1 MKNNIKIAVLLLSI
15 VLVGCKET
23 KNKNANLSDP
33 AVETVKITHELGT
46 VEVIKNPKRVVA
58 LDFASL
64 EMLDLLDVEVVGAP
78 KTSLPAQLSKYEKDA
93 SVVDLGNLKEINFEL
108 LNELQPDVIF
118 MSGRL
123 QNSYDEISKIAPAV
137 YTEIDYSDYLNS
149 LEKITQMYAT
159 IFDETATTQ
168 KALTEVKED
177 ISALQDKVK
186 ESDKRALIVL
196 HNKGR
201 FSAYG
206 KGSRFGIIH
215 DVFGVQEAVDGLD
228 SSRHGQSV
236 SNEFIQSANPDY
248 LYIIDRSA
256 VVDKSATNKE
266 EIENQLI
273 QQTNAY
279 KNGNIVYLD
288 PEIWYLSGGG
298 IYSLHKMIDEVNTNL

>member
-1 MKNNIKIAVLLLSI
+1 MKNNIKIAVLFSLI
-15 VLVGCKET
+15 VFVGCKESK
-23 KNKNANLSDP
+23 KNNIDQTLD
-33 AVETVKITHELGT
+33 AVTVTHDLGT
-46 VEVIKNPKRVVA
+46 VDIIKNPKKVVA

-64 EMLDLLDVEVVGAP
+64 EMLDLLGIDIVGVP
-78 KTSLPAQLSKYEKDA
+78 KASLPEQLSKYESDA
-93 SVVDLGNLKEINFEL
+93 SVVDLGNLKEINFET

-118 MSGRL
+118 MAGRL
-123 QNSYDEISKIAPAV
+123 QNSYDEISKIAPTV
-137 YTEIDYSDYLNS
+137 YTEIDYSEYLNS
-149 LEKITQMYAT
+149 VHKNAQMFST
-159 IFDETATTQ
+159 IFEDSLTIQ
-168 KALTEVKED
+168 NALKKVSED
-177 ISALQDKVK
+177 IDNLKSRVE

-215 DVFGVQEAVDGLD
+215 DVFGMKEAVEGLEVG
-228 SSRHGQSV
+228 RHGQSV

-256 VVDKSATNKE
+256 VVDKRATNKE
-266 EIENQLI
+266 AIENQLI

-279 KNGNIVYLD
+279 KNGKIIYLN

-298 IYSLHKMIDEVNTNL
+298 IYSLTKMVDEVSKNLYN

>member
-1 MKNNIKIAVLLLSI
+1 MKNSIKIAVILSLI
-15 VLVGCKET
+15 FFVGCKET
-23 KNKNANLSDP
+23 KKNNTDP
-33 AVETVKITHELGT
+33 TLETVEVSHELGT
-46 VEVIKNPKRVVA
+46 VEIIKNPKRVVA

-64 EMLDLLDVEVVGAP
+64 EMLDLLGVEVVGVP
-78 KTSLPAQLSKYEKDA
+78 KASLPDQLSKYENDT
-93 SVVDLGNLKEINFEL
+93 SVVDLGNLKEINFET

-118 MSGRL
+118 MAGRL

-137 YTEIDYSDYLNS
+137 YSEIDYADYLNS
-149 LEKITQMYAT
+149 VQKNAQMFST
-159 IFDETATTQ
+159 IFDDSTTVQ
-168 KALTEVKED
+168 KALKEVQRD
-177 ISALQDKVK
+177 IDVLKSKVN

-215 DVFGVQEAVDGLD
+215 DVFGIQEAVEDLEVG
-228 SSRHGQSV
+228 RHGQRV
-236 SNEFIQSANPDY
+236 SNEFIQNANPDY

-256 VVDKSATNKE
+256 VVDMNATNKE

-279 KNGNIVYLD
+279 KNGKIIYLD
-288 PEIWYLSGGG
+288 PEVWYLSGGG
-298 IYSLHKMIDEVNTNL
+298 IYSLNKMIEEVSTNI